1 VRKLALSVLGLGL
14 VFAASGCR
22 FERRADLTN
31 GGALDLELRSEPG
44 SGPMEDSVRVVV
56 NAIAEALHMG
66 DVARVARL
74 TVPGAMLIDQE
85 DAVRWVRDSPTMA
98 TPRALTPRSA
108 TAAWALAS
116 SDFAALGSAA
126 LVVNEYVGVVPA
138 GGGPL
143 KEVETYVLVRT
154 DEGWRLRH
162 LHRSHGSPRD

>member
-1 VRKLALSVLGLGL
+1 MVALGLGL
-14 VFAASGCR
+14 GLIFAVTGCR

-31 GGALDLELRSEPG
+31 GGALELELRSGPG

-74 TVPGAMLIDQE
+74 TVPGTMLIDQE
-85 DAVRWVRDSPTMA
+85 DAVHWVRDSPTAAM
-98 TPRALTPRSA
+98 PRALTPRSA

-116 SDFAALGSAA
+116 STFVALGSAAA

-143 KEVETYVLVRT
+143 KEVETYILVRT

-162 LHRSHGSPRD
+162 LHRSYSSPRG